1 MIENRYFITDLL
13 RLIQFGITLQ
23 SLALE
28 PVQRRYI
35 YQSHRLYNRGGGI
48 FPEKNPLRGEWVLD
62 GAVELVVLK
71 ETRSGIGITDN
82 LAYNRVRH
90 TTHRRIIITEM
101 LTHMIAGNNLQ

>member
-1 MIENRYFITDLL
+1 LNRFRGDIFADLIGYTI
-13 RLIQFGITLQ
+13 RAAGY
-23 SLALE
+23 S
-28 PVQRRYI
+28 RK
-35 YQSHRLYNRGGGI
+35 
-48 FPEKNPLRGEWVLD
+48 KNPLRGEWVLD
-62 GAVELVVLK
+62 GADELVILK

>member
-1 MIENRYFITDLL
+1 VRKKVN
-13 RLIQFGITLQ
+13 GAG
-23 SLALE
+23 LAQHNI
-28 PVQRRYI
+28 P
-35 YQSHRLYNRGGGI
+35 
-48 FPEKNPLRGEWVLD
+48 PEKNPLRGEWVLD